1 MAAVVDS
8 EKCVGCGA
16 CEGECPVQAISM
28 EDGKSKVDPD
38 TCVGCGACTNAC
50 PCEAITLD

>member
-16 CEGECPVQAISM
+16 YEGECPVQAISM